1 MFILS
6 SIIFIIT
13 LLTVMF
19 WLATAPD
26 VMTHLDLLG
35 SKPGHGQQ
43 VIEAVHGGVDD
54 VGHLEGK
61 LHLPG
66 QDLVS

>member
-1 MFILS
+1 MFR
-6 SIIFIIT
+6 
-13 LLTVMF
+13 
-19 WLATAPD
+19 LATAPD

-35 SKPGHGQQ
+35 AKPGHGQQ

-54 VGHLEGK
+54 VRHLEGK
-61 LHLPG
+61 LHIPG